1 MAAGRNGSRME
12 LQTGLVTP
20 EFDELDSDLYKNI
33 VKQLENQRSTINLL
47 HLQLKKQNNSDSS
60 KAVTEKDKIIVA
72 LEKEVNTLREGDGN
86 QAHRQKVKEM
96 DTEILDLEQRL
107 SDKSRELRITQ
118 QKYNDHLNHL
128 TKQLSASK
136 AKAENLTSD
145 NTLSEKVKKITSELE
160 AKDSE
165 IIQLTEQLRITRTQ
179 LEQSSEGDEGL
190 MSEIQILRAE
200 LADKS
205 SDLATVENQLTNGCD
220 TSLPSLDT
228 ETVNLL
234 LDFHGRLLEISAK
247 ADQSEWTK
255 ETHSQFIQIL
265 DKFQITTFDSIGESV
280 DETRHQVM
288 ELVYSTEHQH
298 NLVFRELRKG
308 FMHGDQIFQK
318 ASVVATRNPAHC
330 QSCGFESTKQSKFC
344 SECGVRLEMES
355 TTGMDP
361 EIKPLNDSENA
372 RSYLE
377 LAQSYILRREYSQ
390 AEQAI
395 LKARSLNPGCSIS
408 VIEHVRIMEN
418 RGDFDVAR
426 QTIEKFKND
435 FGKSNSIERC
445 IERLDHKTKIIDLL
459 RELH

>member
-20 EFDELDSDLYKNI
+20 EFDELDSDLYKSI

-47 HLQLKKQNNSDSS
+47 HLQLKKQNNGDSS
-60 KAVTEKDKIIVA
+60 QAIAEKDKIIVA
-72 LEKEVNTLREGDGN
+72 LEKKVNALREGDGSLG
-86 QAHRQKVKEM
+86 QQQKLKEM
-96 DTEILDLEQRL
+96 ESEILDLEQRV

-128 TKQLSASK
+128 TKQLAASK
-136 AKAENLTSD
+136 VEKEKLLNDDS
-145 NTLSEKVKKITSELE
+145 LSEKIKSLTAELE

-165 IIQLTEQLRITRTQ
+165 NLQLIEQLRITRTQ
-179 LEQSSEGDEGL
+179 FEQSSVGDEGL
-190 MSEIQILRAE
+190 MSEIQTLRAE
-200 LADKS
+200 LANKT
-205 SDLATVENQLTNGCD
+205 DLDTAENQLSIGADASTQ
-220 TSLPSLDT
+220 SLNT
-228 ETVNLL
+228 EIVNLL
-234 LDFHGRLLEISAK
+234 LDFHGRLLEISGK
-247 ADQSEWTK
+247 ADQSEWIT
-255 ETHSQFIQIL
+255 ETQDHFIQIL
-265 DKFQITTFDSIGESV
+265 NRLQITTFDSIGESI
-280 DETRHQVM
+280 DESRHQVV

-308 FMHGDQIFQK
+308 FMHCDQIFQK

-330 QSCGFESTKQSKFC
+330 QSCGFESTRQSKFC
-344 SECGVRLEMES
+344 SECGVRLEMEAAI
-355 TTGMDP
+355 GIDP

-377 LAQSYILRREYSQ
+377 LAQSYILRKDYSQ

-395 LKARSLNPGCSIS
+395 SKARSLNPGCSIS

-418 RGDFDVAR
+418 RGDFDLAR
-426 QTIEKFKND
+426 QTLEQFKNE

-445 IERLDHKTKIIDLL
+445 IERLDHKSKIIDLL

>member
-1 MAAGRNGSRME
+1 MAAGRNGPRME

-20 EFDELDSDLYKNI
+20 EFDELDSDLYNSI

-47 HLQLKKQNNSDSS
+47 HLQLKKQNNGDSS
-60 KAVTEKDKIIVA
+60 QAIAEKDKIIVA
-72 LEKEVNTLREGDGN
+72 LEKKVNALREGDGSLG
-86 QAHRQKVKEM
+86 QQQKLKEM
-96 DTEILDLEQRL
+96 ESDILDLEQRI

-128 TKQLSASK
+128 TKQLAASK
-136 AKAENLTSD
+136 VETEKLHNDDS
-145 NTLSEKVKKITSELE
+145 LSEKINSLTAELE

-165 IIQLTEQLRITRTQ
+165 NLQLTEQLRITRTQ

-190 MSEIQILRAE
+190 MSEIQTLRAE
-200 LADKS
+200 LANKIDI
-205 SDLATVENQLTNGCD
+205 DTDENQLSIGSEAYTK
-220 TSLPSLDT
+220 SLNT
-228 ETVNLL
+228 EIVSSL
-234 LDFHGRLLEISAK
+234 LDFHGRLLQMSEK
-247 ADQSEWTK
+247 ANQSEWIT
-255 ETHSQFIQIL
+255 ETQNHFIQIL
-265 DKFQITTFDSIGESV
+265 SDLQITTFDSIGESI
-280 DETRHQVM
+280 DENRHQVA

-308 FMHGDQIFQK
+308 FMHHGQIFQK

-330 QSCGFESTKQSKFC
+330 QSCGFESTRQSKFC
-344 SECGVRLEMES
+344 SECGVRLEMEEVI
-355 TTGMDP
+355 GIDP

-377 LAQSYILRREYSQ
+377 LAQSYILRKDYSQ

-395 LKARSLNPGCSIS
+395 TKARSLNPGCSIS

-418 RGDFDVAR
+418 RGDFDLAR
-426 QTIEKFKND
+426 QTLEQFKNE
-435 FGKSNSIERC
+435 FGKSNSVERC
-445 IERLDHKTKIIDLL
+445 IERLDHKSKIIDLL